1 MDYKVKVTGK
11 VQNSTA
17 LGIMNAYLELN
28 PDSTLADL
36 RRAFPNDIAPDNG
49 VAEIFLPVCEVS
61 KFNDDSISLYF
72 MKEDRPALKLS
83 NGSKVA
89 VSQIWAGK
97 SLANLF
103 EVAKKYGIKA
113 EVSKTKKMGKYGYVI
128 EYLEERKP
136 AAAPFPTPAPE
147 KKKSLLLPLL
157 GVGAILL
164 AIILWLAL
172 KPSNP
177 EVIEKVV
184 EKKVVLRDTVYVQ
197 QIEEIQ
203 EDFNAAQFEKGKADL
218 NDDAKLVL
226 HDLAKIMKQNE
237 NIKLEIEGHTSAE
250 GDADYNKT
258 LSQKRAQAVVDY
270 LVEREG
276 IDQERLWARGMG
288 SSKLLDAE
296 NPTSEVNRRTEFKIA
311 K

>member
-1 MDYKVKVTGK
+1 MT
-11 VQNSTA
+11 
-17 LGIMNAYLELN
+17 
-28 PDSTLADL
+28 
-36 RRAFPNDIAPDNG
+36 
-49 VAEIFLPVCEVS
+49 
-61 KFNDDSISLYF
+61 
-72 MKEDRPALKLS
+72 
-83 NGSKVA
+83 
-89 VSQIWAGK
+89 
-97 SLANLF
+97 
-103 EVAKKYGIKA
+103 
-113 EVSKTKKMGKYGYVI
+113 
-128 EYLEERKP
+128 
-136 AAAPFPTPAPE
+136 PE

-184 EKKVVLRDTVYVQ
+184 EKEVVVRDTVYVQ

-250 GDADYNKT
+250 GDAEYNKT

-270 LVEREG
+270 LVEKEG

>member
-49 VAEIFLPVCEVS
+49 VVEIFLPVSEAS

-89 VSQIWAGK
+89 VSQIWTGK

-113 EVSKTKKMGKYGYVI
+113 EVSKTKKWANMV
-128 EYLEERKP
+128 
-136 AAAPFPTPAPE
+136 T
-147 KKKSLLLPLL
+147 SLN
-157 GVGAILL
+157 IL
-164 AIILWLAL
+164 
-172 KPSNP
+172 K
-177 EVIEKVV
+177 
-184 EKKVVLRDTVYVQ
+184 
-197 QIEEIQ
+197 
-203 EDFNAAQFEKGKADL
+203 NANMMQ
-218 NDDAKLVL
+218 
-226 HDLAKIMKQNE
+226 HQ
-237 NIKLEIEGHTSAE
+237 
-250 GDADYNKT
+250 
-258 LSQKRAQAVVDY
+258 SQH
-270 LVEREG
+270 
-276 IDQERLWARGMG
+276 
-288 SSKLLDAE
+288 
-296 NPTSEVNRRTEFKIA
+296 
-311 K
+311 

>member
-49 VAEIFLPVCEVS
+49 VVEIFLPVSEAS
-61 KFNDDSISLYF
+61 KFNDD
-72 MKEDRPALKLS
+72 
-83 NGSKVA
+83 SKVA
-89 VSQIWAGK
+89 VSQIWTGK

-128 EYLEERKP
+128 EYLEERKHD
-136 AAAPFPTPAPE
+136 AAPVSTLTPE

-184 EKKVVLRDTVYVQ
+184 EKEVVVRDTVYVQ

-250 GDADYNKT
+250 GDAEYNKT

-270 LVEREG
+270 LVEKEG

>member
-1 MDYKVKVTGK
+1 
-11 VQNSTA
+11 
-17 LGIMNAYLELN
+17 
-28 PDSTLADL
+28 
-36 RRAFPNDIAPDNG
+36 
-49 VAEIFLPVCEVS
+49 
-61 KFNDDSISLYF
+61 
-72 MKEDRPALKLS
+72 
-83 NGSKVA
+83 
-89 VSQIWAGK
+89 
-97 SLANLF
+97 
-103 EVAKKYGIKA
+103 
-113 EVSKTKKMGKYGYVI
+113 MGKYGYVI
-128 EYLEERKP
+128 EYLEERKHD
-136 AAAPFPTPAPE
+136 AAPVPTLTPE

-184 EKKVVLRDTVYVQ
+184 EKEVVVRDTVYVQ

-250 GDADYNKT
+250 GDAEYNKT

-270 LVEREG
+270 LVEKEG